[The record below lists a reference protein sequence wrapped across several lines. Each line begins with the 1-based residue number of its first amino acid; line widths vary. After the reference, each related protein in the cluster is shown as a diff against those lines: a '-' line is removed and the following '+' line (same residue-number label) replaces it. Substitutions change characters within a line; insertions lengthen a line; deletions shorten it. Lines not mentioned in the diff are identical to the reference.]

1 MQQKIRY
8 INKQGTQCA
17 LFRINGTLKQ
27 CKQDIAN
34 ISPLVDMRYGVS
46 IVRGQKVAT
55 SSKRHLLQDEV

>member
-1 MQQKIRY
+1 MQQKIRC
-8 INKQGTQCA
+8 INKQGTQCS
-17 LFRINGTLKQ
+17 LFRIDGTLKQ

-46 IVRGQKVAT
+46 IVRGLKVAT